1 MAKSSKYKQHA
12 KQYSTSV
19 LTGGV
24 VLLALLAIASTTH
37 YFITLISITFLIGI
51 SSICLYGIY
60 NMEN

>member
-19 LTGGV
+19 LTGSV

-37 YFITLISITFLIGI
+37 YFITLISITFLMGI
-51 SSICLYGIY
+51 SLYTLWRIL
-60 NMEN
+60 

>member
-1 MAKSSKYKQHA
+1 MVKSSKYKQHA

-37 YFITLISITFLIGI
+37 YFITLTSIAFLLGV
-51 SSICLYGIY
+51 SLYTIWR
-60 NMEN
+60 NT

>member
-37 YFITLISITFLIGI
+37 YFITLISITFFIGI
-51 SSICLYGIY
+51 SLYTLWRIL
-60 NMEN
+60 

>member
-1 MAKSSKYKQHA
+1 MAKSSKYKRHA

-51 SSICLYGIY
+51 SLYTIWR
-60 NMEN
+60 NT

>member
-1 MAKSSKYKQHA
+1 MAKSSEYKQHA

-51 SSICLYGIY
+51 SLYTLWRTL
-60 NMEN
+60 

>member
-1 MAKSSKYKQHA
+1 MAKSSKYKRHA

-37 YFITLISITFLIGI
+37 YFITLISITFLMGI
-51 SSICLYGIY
+51 SLYTLWRIL
-60 NMEN
+60 

>member
-1 MAKSSKYKQHA
+1 MAKSSKYKQPA

-51 SSICLYGIY
+51 SLYTLWRIL
-60 NMEN
+60 

>member
-1 MAKSSKYKQHA
+1 MAKSSKYKRHA

-51 SSICLYGIY
+51 SLYTLWRIL
-60 NMEN
+60 

>member
-37 YFITLISITFLIGI
+37 YFITLISIPFLIGI
-51 SSICLYGIY
+51 SLYTLWRIL
-60 NMEN
+60 

>member
-37 YFITLISITFLIGI
+37 YFITLTSIAFLLGV
-51 SSICLYGIY
+51 SLYTIWR
-60 NMEN
+60 NI

>member
-1 MAKSSKYKQHA
+1 MAKSSKFKQDT
-12 KQYSTSV
+12 KDFGISV

-51 SSICLYGIY
+51 SLYTIWR
-60 NMEN
+60 NT

>member
-24 VLLALLAIASTTH
+24 VLLALLAIASATL
-37 YFITLISITFLIGI
+37 YFITIISITFLIGI
-51 SSICLYGIY
+51 SLYSIWRTL
-60 NMEN
+60 